1 MNLEIATRLVGL
13 RKANKLSQEA
23 LAEKLGISRQAVSKW
38 ERAEASPDT
47 DNLIALAKLYHV
59 SLDELLKIN
68 EEEETDSA
76 GGVDVG
82 TDGIAG
88 GSAASAGMR
97 GAESEVLP
105 VGMRGA
111 EGEVLPVGTQEVG
124 ESITEQVTGSS
135 REGGQEGTGVGE
147 DDVYIGLKGIHVKSH
162 SGEEVHIDRRG
173 IHVRDMKSDVHIG
186 GNGVFVNG
194 EKVRS
199 VEIPLGVLAII
210 IYIVIGFCF
219 DLWHPGWLLFIL
231 IPIIS
236 SLVDAVCKRDASLFL
251 YPVFA
256 FGIFLYAGIVHTL
269 WHPAWVIFLTIPI
282 FYFLTGAVKDRA
294 EKE

>member
-68 EEEETDSA
+68 EEEERGSA

-97 GAESEVLP
+97 GAE
-105 VGMRGA
+105 
-111 EGEVLPVGTQEVG
+111 GEVLPADTREAG
-124 ESITEQVTGSS
+124 ESITEQAAGSC
-135 REGGQEGTGVGE
+135 REGGQEDTGVGE

-236 SLVDAVCKRDASLFL
+236 SLVDAVCKRDASLFQ

-269 WHPAWVIFLTIPI
+269 WHPAWVVFLTIPI

>member
-68 EEEETDSA
+68 EEEERDSA

-97 GAESEVLP
+97 GAE
-105 VGMRGA
+105 
-111 EGEVLPVGTQEVG
+111 GEVLPADTREAG

-135 REGGQEGTGVGE
+135 REGGQEDTGVGE

-236 SLVDAVCKRDASLFL
+236 SLVDAVCKRDASLFQ

-256 FGIFLYAGIVHTL
+256 FGIFLYAGIVHSL
-269 WHPAWVIFLTIPI
+269 WHPAWVSFLTIPI
-282 FYFLTGAVKDRA
+282 FYFLTGSMKDRA

>member
-97 GAESEVLP
+97 GAE
-105 VGMRGA
+105 
-111 EGEVLPVGTQEVG
+111 GEVLPADTREAG
-124 ESITEQVTGSS
+124 ESITEQAAGSC
-135 REGGQEGTGVGE
+135 REGGQEGTGGGE

-173 IHVRDMKSDVHIG
+173 IHVRDRKSDVHIG

-236 SLVDAVCKRDASLFL
+236 SLVDAVCKRDASLFQ

-269 WHPAWVIFLTIPI
+269 WHPAWVVFLTIPI

-294 EKE
+294 ERE

>member
-97 GAESEVLP
+97 GAE
-105 VGMRGA
+105 
-111 EGEVLPVGTQEVG
+111 GEVLPADTREAG
-124 ESITEQVTGSS
+124 ESITEQAAGSC
-135 REGGQEGTGVGE
+135 REGGQEGTGGGE

-236 SLVDAVCKRDASLFL
+236 SLVDAVCKRDASLF
-251 YPVFA
+251 
-256 FGIFLYAGIVHTL
+256 FLSF
-269 WHPAWVIFLTIPI
+269 P
-282 FYFLTGAVKDRA
+282 K
-294 EKE
+294 

>member
-88 GSAASAGMR
+88 GSAVSA
-97 GAESEVLP
+97 
-105 VGMRGA
+105 GMRGA
-111 EGEVLPVGTQEVG
+111 EGEVLPADTREAG

-135 REGGQEGTGVGE
+135 REGGQEDTGVGE

-236 SLVDAVCKRDASLFL
+236 SLVDAVCKRDASLFQ

-269 WHPAWVIFLTIPI
+269 WHPAWVVFLTIPI

-294 EKE
+294 ERE

>member
-68 EEEETDSA
+68 EEEETDRA
-76 GGVDVG
+76 GGVEVG

-88 GSAASAGMR
+88 GSAVSAGMR
-97 GAESEVLP
+97 GAESEVLH
-105 VGMRGA
+105 A
-111 EGEVLPVGTQEVG
+111 DTQKAG
-124 ESITEQVTGSS
+124 ESMTEQAAGSS
-135 REGGQEGTGVGE
+135 REGGLEGTGVGE
-147 DDVYIGLKGIHVKSH
+147 DDVYIGLRGIHVKSH

-236 SLVDAVCKRDASLFL
+236 SLVDAVCKRDASLFQ

-269 WHPAWVIFLTIPI
+269 WHPAWVVFLTIPI

>member
-68 EEEETDSA
+68 EEEERDSA

-97 GAESEVLP
+97 GAE
-105 VGMRGA
+105 
-111 EGEVLPVGTQEVG
+111 GEVLPADTREAG

-135 REGGQEGTGVGE
+135 REGGQEDTGVGE

-173 IHVRDMKSDVHIG
+173 IHVRDRKSDVHIG

-236 SLVDAVCKRDASLFL
+236 SLVDAVCKRDASLFQ

-269 WHPAWVIFLTIPI
+269 WHPAWVVFLTIPI

>member
-1 MNLEIATRLVGL
+1 MNLEIATRIVGL

-97 GAESEVLP
+97 GAE
-105 VGMRGA
+105 
-111 EGEVLPVGTQEVG
+111 GEVLSADTREVG

-135 REGGQEGTGVGE
+135 REGGQEDTGVGE

-236 SLVDAVCKRDASLFL
+236 SLVDAVCKRDASLFQ

-269 WHPAWVIFLTIPI
+269 WHPAWVVFLTIPI

>member
-68 EEEETDSA
+68 EEEERDSA

-97 GAESEVLP
+97 GAE
-105 VGMRGA
+105 
-111 EGEVLPVGTQEVG
+111 GEVLPADTREAG
-124 ESITEQVTGSS
+124 ESITEQAAGSC
-135 REGGQEGTGVGE
+135 REGGQEGTGGGE

-236 SLVDAVCKRDASLFL
+236 SLVDAVYKRDASLFQ

-282 FYFLTGAVKDRA
+282 FYFLTGSMKDRA

>member
-97 GAESEVLP
+97 GAE
-105 VGMRGA
+105 
-111 EGEVLPVGTQEVG
+111 GEVLPADTREAG
-124 ESITEQVTGSS
+124 ESITEQAAGSS

-236 SLVDAVCKRDASLFL
+236 SLVDAVCKRDASLFQ

-256 FGIFLYAGIVHTL
+256 FGIFLYAGIVHSL
-269 WHPAWVIFLTIPI
+269 WHPAWVSFLTIPI
-282 FYFLTGAVKDRA
+282 FYFLTGAVKNRA

>member
-97 GAESEVLP
+97 GAE
-105 VGMRGA
+105 
-111 EGEVLPVGTQEVG
+111 GEVLPADTREAG

-135 REGGQEGTGVGE
+135 REGGQEDTGVGE

-173 IHVRDMKSDVHIG
+173 IHVRDRKSDVHIG

-236 SLVDAVCKRDASLFL
+236 SLVDAVCKRDASLFQ

-269 WHPAWVIFLTIPI
+269 WHPAWVVFLTIPI

>member
-68 EEEETDSA
+68 EEEERDSA

-97 GAESEVLP
+97 GAE
-105 VGMRGA
+105 
-111 EGEVLPVGTQEVG
+111 GEVLPADTREAG
-124 ESITEQVTGSS
+124 ESITEQAAGSC
-135 REGGQEGTGVGE
+135 REGGQEGTGGGE

-236 SLVDAVCKRDASLFL
+236 SLVDAVCKRDASLFQ

-269 WHPAWVIFLTIPI
+269 WHLAWVVFLTIPI

-294 EKE
+294 ERE

>member
-1 MNLEIATRLVGL
+1 MHADTQ
-13 RKANKLSQEA
+13 KA
-23 LAEKLGISRQAVSKW
+23 
-38 ERAEASPDT
+38 
-47 DNLIALAKLYHV
+47 
-59 SLDELLKIN
+59 
-68 EEEETDSA
+68 
-76 GGVDVG
+76 
-82 TDGIAG
+82 
-88 GSAASAGMR
+88 
-97 GAESEVLP
+97 
-105 VGMRGA
+105 
-111 EGEVLPVGTQEVG
+111 G
-124 ESITEQVTGSS
+124 ESMTEQAAGSS
-135 REGGQEGTGVGE
+135 REGGLEGTGVGE

-173 IHVRDMKSDVHIG
+173 IHVRDRKSDVHIG

-236 SLVDAVCKRDASLFL
+236 SLVDAVCKRDASLFQ

-269 WHPAWVIFLTIPI
+269 WHPAWVVFLTIPI

>member
-97 GAESEVLP
+97 GAE
-105 VGMRGA
+105 
-111 EGEVLPVGTQEVG
+111 GEVLPADTREAG
-124 ESITEQVTGSS
+124 ESITEQAAGSS

-173 IHVRDMKSDVHIG
+173 IHVRDRKSDVHIG

-236 SLVDAVCKRDASLFL
+236 SLVDAVCKRDASLFQ

-269 WHPAWVIFLTIPI
+269 WHPAWVVFLTIPI

-294 EKE
+294 ERE

>member
-1 MNLEIATRLVGL
+1 MNLEIATRLVEL

-68 EEEETDSA
+68 EEEETDRA
-76 GGVDVG
+76 MPAD
-82 TDGIAG
+82 TREA
-88 GSAASAGMR
+88 
-97 GAESEVLP
+97 
-105 VGMRGA
+105 
-111 EGEVLPVGTQEVG
+111 G
-124 ESITEQVTGSS
+124 ESITEQAAGSS

-147 DDVYIGLKGIHVKSH
+147 DDVYIGLRGIHVKSH

-236 SLVDAVCKRDASLFL
+236 SLVDAVCKRDASLFQ

-269 WHPAWVIFLTIPI
+269 WHPAWVVFLTIPI

>member
-1 MNLEIATRLVGL
+1 MNLEIATRLVEL

-68 EEEETDSA
+68 EEEERGSA

-88 GSAASAGMR
+88 GSAVSA
-97 GAESEVLP
+97 
-105 VGMRGA
+105 GMRGA
-111 EGEVLPVGTQEVG
+111 EGEVLPADTREAG
-124 ESITEQVTGSS
+124 ESITEQAAGSC
-135 REGGQEGTGVGE
+135 REGGQEDTGVGE

-236 SLVDAVCKRDASLFL
+236 SLVDAVCKRDASLFQ

-269 WHPAWVIFLTIPI
+269 WHPAWVVFLTIPI

>member
-68 EEEETDSA
+68 EEEERDSA

-97 GAESEVLP
+97 GAE
-105 VGMRGA
+105 
-111 EGEVLPVGTQEVG
+111 GEVLPADTREAG
-124 ESITEQVTGSS
+124 ESITEQAAGSS

-173 IHVRDMKSDVHIG
+173 IHVRDRKSDVHIG

-236 SLVDAVCKRDASLFL
+236 SLVDAVCKRDASLFQ

-269 WHPAWVIFLTIPI
+269 WHPAWVVFLTIPI
-282 FYFLTGAVKDRA
+282 FYFLTGAVKNRA

>member
-97 GAESEVLP
+97 GAE
-105 VGMRGA
+105 
-111 EGEVLPVGTQEVG
+111 GEVLPADTREAG
-124 ESITEQVTGSS
+124 ESITEQAAGSS
-135 REGGQEGTGVGE
+135 REGGQEDTGVGE

-173 IHVRDMKSDVHIG
+173 IHVRDRKSDVHIG

-236 SLVDAVCKRDASLFL
+236 SLVDAVCKRDASLFQ

-269 WHPAWVIFLTIPI
+269 WHPAWVVFLTIPI

>member
-68 EEEETDSA
+68 EEEERDSA

-97 GAESEVLP
+97 GAE
-105 VGMRGA
+105 
-111 EGEVLPVGTQEVG
+111 GEVLPADTREAG
-124 ESITEQVTGSS
+124 ESITEQAAGSC
-135 REGGQEGTGVGE
+135 REGGQEGTGGGE

-236 SLVDAVCKRDASLFL
+236 SLVDAVCKRDASLFQ

-269 WHPAWVIFLTIPI
+269 WHPAWVVFLTIPI
-282 FYFLTGAVKDRA
+282 FYFLTGAVKNRA

>member
-97 GAESEVLP
+97 GAE
-105 VGMRGA
+105 
-111 EGEVLPVGTQEVG
+111 GEVLPADTREAG

-135 REGGQEGTGVGE
+135 REGGQEDTGVGE

-236 SLVDAVCKRDASLFL
+236 SLVDAVCKRDASLFQ

-269 WHPAWVIFLTIPI
+269 WHPAWVVFLTIPI

>member
-68 EEEETDSA
+68 EEEERDSA

-88 GSAASAGMR
+88 GSTASA
-97 GAESEVLP
+97 
-105 VGMRGA
+105 GMRGA
-111 EGEVLPVGTQEVG
+111 EGEVLPADTREAG
-124 ESITEQVTGSS
+124 ESITEQAAGSC
-135 REGGQEGTGVGE
+135 REGGQEDTGVGE

-236 SLVDAVCKRDASLFL
+236 SLVDAVCKRDASLFQ

-269 WHPAWVIFLTIPI
+269 WHPAWVVFLTIPI

-294 EKE
+294 ERE

>member
-1 MNLEIATRLVGL
+1 MNLEIATRLVEL

-68 EEEETDSA
+68 EEEERDSA

-97 GAESEVLP
+97 GAE
-105 VGMRGA
+105 
-111 EGEVLPVGTQEVG
+111 GEVLSADTREAG

-135 REGGQEGTGVGE
+135 REGGQEDTGGGE

-236 SLVDAVCKRDASLFL
+236 SLVDAVCKRDASLFQ

-269 WHPAWVIFLTIPI
+269 WHPAWVVFLTIPI
-282 FYFLTGAVKDRA
+282 FYFLTGSMKDRA

>member
-97 GAESEVLP
+97 GAE
-105 VGMRGA
+105 
-111 EGEVLPVGTQEVG
+111 GEVLPADTREAG
-124 ESITEQVTGSS
+124 ESITEQAAGSC
-135 REGGQEGTGVGE
+135 REGGQEGTGGGE

-236 SLVDAVCKRDASLFL
+236 SLVDAVCKRDASLFQ

-269 WHPAWVIFLTIPI
+269 WHPAWVVFLTIPI
-282 FYFLTGAVKDRA
+282 FYFLTGSMKDRA
-294 EKE
+294 ERE

>member
-1 MNLEIATRLVGL
+1 M
-13 RKANKLSQEA
+13 
-23 LAEKLGISRQAVSKW
+23 
-38 ERAEASPDT
+38 
-47 DNLIALAKLYHV
+47 
-59 SLDELLKIN
+59 
-68 EEEETDSA
+68 
-76 GGVDVG
+76 
-82 TDGIAG
+82 
-88 GSAASAGMR
+88 
-97 GAESEVLP
+97 
-105 VGMRGA
+105 
-111 EGEVLPVGTQEVG
+111 
-124 ESITEQVTGSS
+124 
-135 REGGQEGTGVGE
+135 
-147 DDVYIGLKGIHVKSH
+147 
-162 SGEEVHIDRRG
+162 
-173 IHVRDMKSDVHIG
+173 RDMKSDVHIG

-236 SLVDAVCKRDASLFL
+236 SLVDAVCKRDASLFQ

-269 WHPAWVIFLTIPI
+269 WHPAWVVFLTIPI

-294 EKE
+294 ERE

>member
-1 MNLEIATRLVGL
+1 MNLEIATRLVEL

-97 GAESEVLP
+97 GAE
-105 VGMRGA
+105 
-111 EGEVLPVGTQEVG
+111 GEVLPADTREAG
-124 ESITEQVTGSS
+124 ESITEQAAGSC
-135 REGGQEGTGVGE
+135 REGGQEGTGGGE

-236 SLVDAVCKRDASLFL
+236 SLVDAVCKRDASLFQ

-256 FGIFLYAGIVHTL
+256 FGIFLYAGIVHSL
-269 WHPAWVIFLTIPI
+269 WHPAWVVFLTIPI

>member
-97 GAESEVLP
+97 GAE
-105 VGMRGA
+105 
-111 EGEVLPVGTQEVG
+111 GEVLPADTREAG
-124 ESITEQVTGSS
+124 ESITEQAAGSC
-135 REGGQEGTGVGE
+135 REGGQEGTGGGE

-236 SLVDAVCKRDASLFL
+236 SLVDAVCKRDASLFQ

-269 WHPAWVIFLTIPI
+269 WHLAWVVFLTIPI
-282 FYFLTGAVKDRA
+282 FYFLTGAVKNRA

>member
-97 GAESEVLP
+97 GAE
-105 VGMRGA
+105 
-111 EGEVLPVGTQEVG
+111 GEVLPADTREAG
-124 ESITEQVTGSS
+124 ESITEQAAGSC

>member
-13 RKANKLSQEA
+13 RKANNLSQEA

-68 EEEETDSA
+68 EEEERDSA

-97 GAESEVLP
+97 GAE
-105 VGMRGA
+105 
-111 EGEVLPVGTQEVG
+111 GEVLPADTREAG
-124 ESITEQVTGSS
+124 ESITEQAAGSC
-135 REGGQEGTGVGE
+135 REGGQEGTGGGE

-236 SLVDAVCKRDASLFL
+236 SLVDAVYKRDASLFQ

-282 FYFLTGAVKDRA
+282 FYFLTGSMKDRA

>member
-68 EEEETDSA
+68 EEEETDRA
-76 GGVDVG
+76 GGVEVG

-88 GSAASAGMR
+88 GSAVSAGMR

-111 EGEVLPVGTQEVG
+111 EGEILHADTQKAG
-124 ESITEQVTGSS
+124 ESMTEQAAGSS
-135 REGGQEGTGVGE
+135 REGGLEGTGVGE
-147 DDVYIGLKGIHVKSH
+147 DDVYIGLRGIHVKSH

-219 DLWHPGWLLFIL
+219 DLWHPGSSALWWMQCVNGMPVCSSIRSLLLEFFCMPELYTLCGIR
-231 IPIIS
+231 PG
-236 SLVDAVCKRDASLFL
+236 LF
-251 YPVFA
+251 F
-256 FGIFLYAGIVHTL
+256 
-269 WHPAWVIFLTIPI
+269 
-282 FYFLTGAVKDRA
+282 
-294 EKE
+294 

>member
-1 MNLEIATRLVGL
+1 MNLEIATRLVEL

-68 EEEETDSA
+68 EEEERDSA

-97 GAESEVLP
+97 GAE
-105 VGMRGA
+105 
-111 EGEVLPVGTQEVG
+111 GEVLPADTREAG
-124 ESITEQVTGSS
+124 ESITEQAAGSC
-135 REGGQEGTGVGE
+135 REGGQEGTGGGE

-236 SLVDAVCKRDASLFL
+236 SLVDAVCKRDASLFQ

-256 FGIFLYAGIVHTL
+256 FGIFLYAGIVHSL
-269 WHPAWVIFLTIPI
+269 WHPAWVVFLTIPI

>member
-97 GAESEVLP
+97 GAE
-105 VGMRGA
+105 
-111 EGEVLPVGTQEVG
+111 GEVLPADTREAG
-124 ESITEQVTGSS
+124 ESITEQAAGSC
-135 REGGQEGTGVGE
+135 REGGQEDTGVGE

-236 SLVDAVCKRDASLFL
+236 SLVDAVCKRDASLFQ

-269 WHPAWVIFLTIPI
+269 WHPAWVVFLTIPI

-294 EKE
+294 ERE

>member
-68 EEEETDSA
+68 EEEERDSA

-97 GAESEVLP
+97 GAE
-105 VGMRGA
+105 
-111 EGEVLPVGTQEVG
+111 GEVLPADTREAG
-124 ESITEQVTGSS
+124 ESITEQAAGSC
-135 REGGQEGTGVGE
+135 REGGQEGTGGGE

-236 SLVDAVCKRDASLFL
+236 SLVDAVCKRDASLFQ

-269 WHPAWVIFLTIPI
+269 WHPAWVVFLTIPI

-294 EKE
+294 ERE

>member
-1 MNLEIATRLVGL
+1 MNLEIATRLVEL

-68 EEEETDSA
+68 EEEERGSA

-88 GSAASAGMR
+88 GSAVSA
-97 GAESEVLP
+97 
-105 VGMRGA
+105 GMRGA
-111 EGEVLPVGTQEVG
+111 EGEVLPADTREAG
-124 ESITEQVTGSS
+124 ESITEQAAGSC
-135 REGGQEGTGVGE
+135 REGGQEDTGVGE

-173 IHVRDMKSDVHIG
+173 IHVRDRKSDVHIG

-236 SLVDAVCKRDASLFL
+236 SLVDAVCKRDASLFQ

-269 WHPAWVIFLTIPI
+269 WHPAWVVFLTIPI

>member
-68 EEEETDSA
+68 EEEERDSA

-97 GAESEVLP
+97 GAE
-105 VGMRGA
+105 
-111 EGEVLPVGTQEVG
+111 GEVLPADTREAG
-124 ESITEQVTGSS
+124 ESITEQAAGSC

-236 SLVDAVCKRDASLFL
+236 SLVDAVCKRDASLFQ

-269 WHPAWVIFLTIPI
+269 WHPAWVVFLTIPI
-282 FYFLTGAVKDRA
+282 FYFLTGAVKNRA

>member
-68 EEEETDSA
+68 EEEERDSA

-97 GAESEVLP
+97 GAE
-105 VGMRGA
+105 
-111 EGEVLPVGTQEVG
+111 GEVLPADTREAG
-124 ESITEQVTGSS
+124 ESITEQAAGSC
-135 REGGQEGTGVGE
+135 REGGQEGTGGGE

-236 SLVDAVCKRDASLFL
+236 SLVDAVCKRDASLFQ

-269 WHPAWVIFLTIPI
+269 WHPAWVVFLTIPI
-282 FYFLTGAVKDRA
+282 FYFLTGSMKDRA

>member
-1 MNLEIATRLVGL
+1 MNLEIATRLVEL

-76 GGVDVG
+76 MPVS
-82 TDGIAG
+82 TDSIAG
-88 GSAASAGMR
+88 GSAASAGMW

-111 EGEVLPVGTQEVG
+111 EGEILHADTQKAG
-124 ESITEQVTGSS
+124 ESMTEQVTGSS
-135 REGGQEGTGVGE
+135 REGGQEDTGVGE

-173 IHVRDMKSDVHIG
+173 IHVRDRKSDVHIG

-236 SLVDAVCKRDASLFL
+236 SLVDAVCKRDVSLFQ

-269 WHPAWVIFLTIPI
+269 WHPAWVVFLTIPI